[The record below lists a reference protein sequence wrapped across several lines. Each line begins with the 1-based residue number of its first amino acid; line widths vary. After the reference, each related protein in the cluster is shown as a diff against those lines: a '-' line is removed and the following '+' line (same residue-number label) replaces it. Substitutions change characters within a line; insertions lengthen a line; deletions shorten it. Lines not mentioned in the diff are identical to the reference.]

1 LIELPKKR
9 DFQRKGSFEKIIM
22 MSPLLKKVAL
32 ASLIGSALG
41 EMIHITPIT
50 SSLSPHP
57 TCPLRVLRDS
67 IRAQC
72 NLDVMMKCP
81 ATSSDF
87 PMFFSPFATGGLM
100 SGNRGSF
107 DDLESMIDEMFSSTL
122 QIFDEAMRSDV
133 VNRQI
138 AEERAMKA
146 FDANLPSFLDEIVS
160 SITSYTSSSASSSS
174 SSGDEPQEEEEEEE
188 EEEVFSSLMG
198 DLMDITRHI
207 QRDSQRRR
215 LSEGDNDPH
224 LEMKDRLARR
234 LTEYVS
240 QTEVFQ
246 FPGGGVMRVVS
257 LSPVEEET
265 PRLGFLFREVD
276 ECIYSRYKN
285 DDLSKGC
292 STAVSSFMNFVDARR
307 SGLQQQ
313 QQNVAFATQ
322 SIQNSPPAS
331 ILTKESHDAPPAD
344 EETLLQTLSEIHQ
357 QFKEDSNIRYLV
369 CATILSSILLVTSL
383 CILATKN
390 IWSFF
395 AGVVIIVAALFSTP
409 IFMLAVTGVLVML
422 VYEQFCPSDE
432 NEQEEEEVAGGDF
445 DYVKLEEDKEDNDA
459 SDADVQMNKPGQQPR
474 VFIGVPV
481 QVV

>member
-1 LIELPKKR
+1 
-9 DFQRKGSFEKIIM
+9 M

-81 ATSSDF
+81 ATASDF

-122 QIFDEAMRSDV
+122 QFFDEAMRSDV

-174 SSGDEPQEEEEEEE
+174 SGDEPQEEEEEE

-198 DLMDITRHI
+198 DLILMEITRHI

-215 LSEGDNDPH
+215 LSEGGDNDPH

-257 LSPVEEET
+257 LSRVEEET
-265 PRLGFLFREVD
+265 PRLGFMFREVD
-276 ECIYSRYKN
+276 ECIYSGFKN
-285 DDLSKGC
+285 GDLSKGC

-313 QQNVAFATQ
+313 QKNVAFATTQ
-322 SIQNSPPAS
+322 SIQNSPPAPT
-331 ILTKESHDAPPAD
+331 LTKKESHDAPPAD

-432 NEQEEEEVAGGDF
+432 NEQEGEEAAGGDF

-459 SDADVQMNKPGQQPR
+459 CDADVQMNKPGQQPR